1 MDFGGLATMGSMDGR
16 DLADLGATDRCV
28 VRFDQG
34 HGRTVVLP
42 FYRVLP
48 FSSKFYCSMSRQVE
62 RPKKKEH
69 THSHTLLSYYLKLK
83 FLVSVRYRLSIRYS
97 RFDCGDSAMAMA
109 MARSYGYTDQTKRY
123 YYYYCCCYYY
133 YSEPLTIY
141 NATVT
146 VTVYNLFIDNFDNL
160 SITRL

>member
-1 MDFGGLATMGSMDGR
+1 
-16 DLADLGATDRCV
+16 
-28 VRFDQG
+28 
-34 HGRTVVLP
+34 
-42 FYRVLP
+42 
-48 FSSKFYCSMSRQVE
+48 
-62 RPKKKEH
+62 
-69 THSHTLLSYYLKLK
+69 
-83 FLVSVRYRLSIRYS
+83 
-97 RFDCGDSAMAMA
+97 MAMA
-109 MARSYGYTDQTKRY
+109 MARSYGYTDQTKRYYY